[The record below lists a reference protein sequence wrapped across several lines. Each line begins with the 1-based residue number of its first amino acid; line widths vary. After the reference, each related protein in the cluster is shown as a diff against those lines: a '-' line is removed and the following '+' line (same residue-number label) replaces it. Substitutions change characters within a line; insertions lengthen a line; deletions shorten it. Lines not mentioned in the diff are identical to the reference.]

1 MKCKKI
7 ERKII
12 DFIEGNLNFE
22 EKKKI
27 EEHLKICENCNS
39 LYRDFLFILTH
50 SKKIEVGKIN
60 ESLLKERIISGIERK
75 KIHLVSLKPVYVFL
89 SLFVLIT
96 FSFFFTKIYSKKTIS
111 ISKSQIEPVDYE
123 LLFSEDEIIKY
134 ADYMDEKEIE
144 KVLDFIFEQ

>member
-22 EKKKI
+22 EKEMI

-39 LYRDFLFILTH
+39 LYRDFLFILTN

-60 ESLLKERIISGIERK
+60 ESLLKERIISGIERN

-89 SLFVLIT
+89 SFFVLIT

-111 ISKSQIEPVDYE
+111 ISKSKVEPVDYE